1 MPNSLTD
8 FNMGVSAN
16 GNGAE
21 GYMKPS
27 TRLRKLLSQE
37 GVCVQAPGVY
47 DGICARIAIEQGFQ
61 VMVSSA
67 SCMGVMFLLR
77 TKTCRTDYDSTNPGP

>member
-1 MPNSLTD
+1 MTNSLTD
-8 FNMGVSAN
+8 FNMSGN

-27 TRLRKLLSQE
+27 TRLRKLLSQD

-61 VMVSSA
+61 VMVGSA
-67 SCMGVMFLLR
+67 SCWGSRFLLKR
-77 TKTCRTDYDSTNPGP
+77 KGRWF

>member
-1 MPNSLTD
+1 MTNSLTD
-8 FNMGVSAN
+8 FNMSGN

-27 TRLRKLLSQE
+27 TRLRKLLSQD

-61 VMVSSA
+61 VMVSSKSFMSLA
-67 SCMGVMFLLR
+67 IPFRCKRWRF
-77 TKTCRTDYDSTNPGP
+77 